1 MTKNSF
7 RNLLR
12 APDAFIEIPIIQRD
26 FAQGRQNPDVRK
38 IRRSF
43 LEALKQAL
51 VSGEGISL
59 DFVYGNDNSG
69 RFIPLDGQQRLTS
82 LYLLHWYLAVRGGIS
97 EHDREFLKRFSYHT
111 RFSSRDFC
119 ARLAATTPALDT
131 MSIAAWL
138 KDQHWFAV
146 SWRKDPTVQSMLVVL
161 DDIQSLF
168 KDLSAEECQALWLQL
183 TSETDPSI
191 TFEILPLTQMGLTD
205 ELYVKMNSRG
215 KPLTDFEHFK
225 AQFEQ
230 ILKDFEAGLPEVP
243 SQKSRYSEFAHKIDQ
258 SWADLVWPLRG
269 TNDNSDDKFR
279 LFKFLTDL
287 VIWRGDFPTLPAD
300 GDLEDIAKSV
310 YGNSDSQV
318 ARAAQDYLFSALDGL
333 HEAFSGA
340 TTGADISSWFER
352 LFSENSHR
360 EDVVTI
366 FDSVNL
372 LDDCCTNYGI
382 NIGRNRAFSLPRT
395 LLLHAVIEY
404 VVSKPTLSAEDIST
418 RLRALRNVFF
428 ASQNEIR
435 VEIFKAL
442 LEEVSAYVK
451 SGDLGSL
458 KSFNRA
464 QIDEELTKSS
474 LLATQNNSDLARALF
489 RLEDPE
495 LLRGNLVMFDLAA
508 DATKFTNRA
517 RAFEALFSG
526 KASYDQI
533 SAALLACGDYSQR
546 FNDNR
551 FQFGSPSLASVWRDL
566 FSNRSRTG
574 VAQTSKTLM
583 TLLDKIAL
591 DKVSDVG
598 AALESVR
605 ERYLQEA
612 VASKNYDW
620 RYYMTKYPAMR
631 SGKSGIFISSSYKM
645 GFDLCMMEQT
655 RLSSYYTDPYV
666 RAALQASKIAWE
678 EHFKVWHYG
687 WGGYE
692 PDARWTTYLS
702 NSRNFMRVTEE
713 GFQLKSGRKAKYQ
726 AVLNEHG
733 VDGEG
738 MLTVRQSAV
747 GGEFVD
753 KRDRIALAAKVIKG
767 IVEAGD

>member
-269 TNDNSDDKFR
+269 TNDN
-279 LFKFLTDL
+279 LT
-287 VIWRGDFPTLPAD
+287 T
-300 GDLEDIAKSV
+300 
-310 YGNSDSQV
+310 
-318 ARAAQDYLFSALDGL
+318 
-333 HEAFSGA
+333 
-340 TTGADISSWFER
+340 
-352 LFSENSHR
+352 
-360 EDVVTI
+360 
-366 FDSVNL
+366 
-372 LDDCCTNYGI
+372 
-382 NIGRNRAFSLPRT
+382 
-395 LLLHAVIEY
+395 
-404 VVSKPTLSAEDIST
+404 
-418 RLRALRNVFF
+418 
-428 ASQNEIR
+428 
-435 VEIFKAL
+435 
-442 LEEVSAYVK
+442 
-451 SGDLGSL
+451 
-458 KSFNRA
+458 SF
-464 QIDEELTKSS
+464 
-474 LLATQNNSDLARALF
+474 
-489 RLEDPE
+489 
-495 LLRGNLVMFDLAA
+495 
-508 DATKFTNRA
+508 
-517 RAFEALFSG
+517 
-526 KASYDQI
+526 YD
-533 SAALLACGDYSQR
+533 
-546 FNDNR
+546 
-551 FQFGSPSLASVWRDL
+551 
-566 FSNRSRTG
+566 
-574 VAQTSKTLM
+574 
-583 TLLDKIAL
+583 
-591 DKVSDVG
+591 
-598 AALESVR
+598 
-605 ERYLQEA
+605 
-612 VASKNYDW
+612 
-620 RYYMTKYPAMR
+620 
-631 SGKSGIFISSSYKM
+631 SSS
-645 GFDLCMMEQT
+645 F
-655 RLSSYYTDPYV
+655 
-666 RAALQASKIAWE
+666 
-678 EHFKVWHYG
+678 
-687 WGGYE
+687 
-692 PDARWTTYLS
+692 
-702 NSRNFMRVTEE
+702 
-713 GFQLKSGRKAKYQ
+713 
-726 AVLNEHG
+726 
-733 VDGEG
+733 
-738 MLTVRQSAV
+738 
-747 GGEFVD
+747 
-753 KRDRIALAAKVIKG
+753 
-767 IVEAGD
+767 